1 MKKMKKS
8 TLTIII
14 VASVVGIIVI
24 WMIAGYNSLVK
35 KEVNVEGAWAQV
47 ETQYQRRADLI
58 SNLVSTVK
66 AYATLEQQTI
76 LEATEARV
84 NAVKQMKIDPNTV
97 TPEQLAAYQQAQNEL
112 AQNYEQAKVVVN
124 AVAEQYPQLTSGG
137 NFKQLSDQLEGT
149 ENRIAY
155 ARTMFNNTTKEYNT
169 AIRRFPN
176 SILAGM
182 FGFERKPFFE
192 ADAGAEKAVKVEF

>member
-58 SNLVSTVK
+58 PNLVTTVK
-66 AYATLEQQTI
+66 SFASLEQQTI
-76 LEATEARV
+76 LDATAARA
-84 NAVKQMKIDPNTV
+84 NAVKQMKIDPNNV
-97 TPEQLAAYQQAQNEL
+97 TKEQLAAYQAAQEEL
-112 AQNYEQAKVVVN
+112 GRAKVEVM
-124 AVAEQYPQLTSGG
+124 AIAENYPALTSG
-137 NFKQLSDQLEGT
+137 KEYEKLLDQLEGT

-155 ARTMFNNTTKEYNT
+155 ARTMFNNTTKEYN
-169 AIRRFPN
+169 ASIRRFPN
-176 SILAGM
+176 NILAGM
-182 FGFERKPFFE
+182 FGFSSKPFFE